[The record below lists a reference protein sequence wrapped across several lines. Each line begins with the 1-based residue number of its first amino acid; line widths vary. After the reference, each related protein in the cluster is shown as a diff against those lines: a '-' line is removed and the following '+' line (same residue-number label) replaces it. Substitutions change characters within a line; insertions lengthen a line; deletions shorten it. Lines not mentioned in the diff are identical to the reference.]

1 MEKIEKEKKQW
12 EEPGMSELL
21 LAMQSL
27 EEVVMAEEP
36 EEPKSTTK
44 NRRGRN
50 KCKG

>member
-1 MEKIEKEKKQW
+1 MEKIEKEKRQW

-36 EEPKSTTK
+36 EDLDEESA
-44 NRRGRN
+44 NEGFSE
-50 KCKG
+50 